1 MVQNV
6 SAQQGYGSI
15 NRMGMTQDGRVLY
28 QVIAADGKEAGK
40 MTVPQHQADSFE
52 KSYRTMIKNA
62 PKMQEFAMTAT
73 PEKVEKM
80 QKKAKWITAGGALLG
95 GLTPMVLLRST
106 GKGKWWGHWA
116 TQTVATLIGLVGG
129 LIGGSKIAAKVA
141 TPPGSMDFMKATQT
155 ISQLDIQPYG
165 QNLNQQ
171 V

>member
-6 SAQQGYGSI
+6 SAQQSYGAI
-15 NRMGMTQDGRVLY
+15 NRVGMTQDGRVLY

-40 MTVPQHQADSFE
+40 MTVPQHQADTFE

-62 PKMQEFAMTAT
+62 PKMQEYAMTAT

-80 QKKAKWITAGGALLG
+80 QKKAKWIATGGALIG
-95 GLTPMVLLRST
+95 GLTPMMLVRNM
-106 GKGKWWGHWA
+106 GKGKWWGHW
-116 TQTVATLIGLVGG
+116 TVQSLVTIAG
-129 LIGGSKIAAKVA
+129 LIGGLAGGAALAGKVA